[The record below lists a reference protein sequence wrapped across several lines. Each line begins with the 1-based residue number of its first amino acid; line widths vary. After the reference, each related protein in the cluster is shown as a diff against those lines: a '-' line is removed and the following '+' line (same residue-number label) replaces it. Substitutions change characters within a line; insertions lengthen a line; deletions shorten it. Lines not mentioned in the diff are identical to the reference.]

1 MKEKSE
7 FFLKKFC
14 TFENEGYICTTKIKN
29 AGVAQLVEHNLAKVG
44 VAGPSPVSR
53 SKIKV
58 QSFKFRANY
67 VNFELLTLHQL
78 FALVVEL
85 VDTQDLKSCNHCG
98 CAGSSPAR
106 GTESS
111 AFAGLLTFLGGK

>member
-1 MKEKSE
+1 M
-7 FFLKKFC
+7 
-14 TFENEGYICTTKIKN
+14 
-29 AGVAQLVEHNLAKVG
+29 VEHNLAKVG

-67 VNFELLTLHQL
+67 VNFELLTLNQL
-78 FALVVEL
+78 IALVVEL

-106 GTESS
+106 GTKSS
-111 AFAGLLTFLGGK
+111 AFAGLLVFLGANKNIYSPKFPFFLLRFCFRCLSIAIDLLLFVEQ